1 MIFSKIDK
9 DGDGK
14 LTKVEIAAFL
24 VNLLGPYVLIIGGLI
39 APVTESLKQMIV
51 GAGLGG
57 VGMTRHSDCAKRVK
71 EKENYLTQ
79 SADYYNHNKA
89 ITYDG
94 NGNDFNGFY

>member
-14 LTKVEIAAFL
+14 LTKVEILAFL
-24 VNLLGPYVLIIGGLI
+24 VNLIGPYVLIIGGII
-39 APVTESLKQMIV
+39 APVTETIQTMIV

-57 VGMTRHSDCAKRVK
+57 VGMTRHSDCKKRAKR
-71 EKENYLTQ
+71 KENYLSQ
-79 SADYYNHNKA
+79 YADNFSHEKA

-94 NGNDFNGFY
+94 NGDDFNGFY